1 MATQPIERKLTTI
14 NYATRARW
22 ATVRVETEGANY
34 VGRVYIPETK
44 KRLSDVL
51 SDERLFISLTDVSMN
66 DSSTV
71 EPFIAINKS
80 CVRTVRVLHEGA
92 SDAMPNTTLRTV
104 S

>member
-14 NYATRARW
+14 NYASRARW
-22 ATVRVETEGANY
+22 ATVRVETEGASY
-34 VGRVYIPETK
+34 VGRMYVPETK

-80 CVRTVRVLHEGA
+80 CVRTVRVIHEGLPEAVPMHSRPTA
-92 SDAMPNTTLRTV
+92 S
-104 S
+104 